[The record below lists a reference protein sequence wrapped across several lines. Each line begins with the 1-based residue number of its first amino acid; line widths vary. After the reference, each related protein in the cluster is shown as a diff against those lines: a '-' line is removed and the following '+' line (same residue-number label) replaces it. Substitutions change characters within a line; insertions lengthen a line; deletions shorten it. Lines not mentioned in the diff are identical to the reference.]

1 MKKFIACLLSLII
14 LMSSFSVCSSA
25 VDYEQLEKDRSF
37 KNYKDLLYDIY
48 YEPYKYVEG
57 PSVSSNDYFT
67 IADINGDGIDDLI
80 VRFIGHAMAFQY
92 IGVWTFDRS
101 IKRVKLLDTFGAYTE
116 FYSTGY
122 AKQNWSHNQMMSWP
136 IWPYTLACTDGSDDQ
151 TINVEA
157 YKSGESYY
165 REEYE
170 ALEDA
175 DNDGIVY
182 VVEYDN
188 NSVLIPLT
196 YSEFRAF
203 EDEYIPSNK
212 LIFNEYDYMSISE
225 YSIGNL
231 EADYGS
237 DLPANGTMTGDINGD
252 NKITA
257 ADARSTL
264 RFAAN
269 IDIPNDRQRSLAD
282 VDANGKITAA
292 DARKILRVAA
302 KIDSGFGTA
311 VMPDFIYDRKSYNGV
326 RVADA
331 SDVLEYFNDHIF
343 YAAETEYASDI
354 IFYTDEN
361 ITDFCFLDLEIDWD
375 NFPLNEYREVKVNKS
390 FSGLSKDCPIVIRMS
405 MPEIV
410 PFHGISFKD
419 EDGVVHKY
427 SISVSGEDGSVYM
440 SELQ

>member
-1 MKKFIACLLSLII
+1 
-14 LMSSFSVCSSA
+14 MSSFSVCSSA
-25 VDYEQLEKDRSF
+25 VDYDQLEKDRSF
-37 KNYKDLLYDIY
+37 KNYKELLYDIY
-48 YEPYKYVEG
+48 YNTYKYCYVYENG
-57 PSVSSNDYFT
+57 MTCSGHEFAVADLND
-67 IADINGDGIDDLI
+67 DGIDELI
-80 VRFIGHAMAFQY
+80 VRFCCSFMYAQYMA
-92 IGVWTFDRS
+92 VWTFDRS
-101 IKRVKLLDTFGAYTE
+101 IKRVKLFGTFGMETE
-116 FYSTGY
+116 FYKTGY
-122 AKQNWSHNQMMSWP
+122 AKSNVSHNQQFSWP
-136 IWPYTLACTDGSDDQ
+136 LWPYGLYQ
-151 TINVEA
+151 INSVDEPVTFH
-157 YKSGESYY
+157 GWFESYASGKSMY
-165 REEYE
+165 VPSYE
-170 ALEDA
+170 ALEDT
-175 DNDGIVY
+175 DNDGIIY
-182 VVEYDN
+182 LYHYSNDE
-188 NSVLIPLT
+188 LPIPLT
-196 YSEFRAF
+196 YEEYNAMEQR
-203 EDEYIPSNK
+203 YIPENSMIY
-212 LIFNEYDYMSISE
+212 LDYSMFSYNTI
-225 YSIGNL
+225 NTL

-237 DLPANGTMTGDINGD
+237 DLPSNGTMTGDINGD

-375 NFPLNEYREVKVNKS
+375 NFPLNVYREVKVNKS